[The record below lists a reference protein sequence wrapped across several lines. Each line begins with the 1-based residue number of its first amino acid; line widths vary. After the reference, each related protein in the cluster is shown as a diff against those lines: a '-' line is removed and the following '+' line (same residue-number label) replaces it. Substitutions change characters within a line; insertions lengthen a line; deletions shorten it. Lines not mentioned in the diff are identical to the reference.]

1 MEYLATTAFDNVF
14 QEIGAVLLIA
24 VVVGALAARL
34 RQPLI
39 VAFIAVGIALGPV
52 GFGLIQESDE
62 LELLAEIGI
71 ALLLFLVGLKLDLH
85 LIRSVGPVALV
96 AGLGQVAF
104 TSLVGFG
111 IALGLGFA
119 PLPALYIAVALTFSS
134 TIIIVKLLSDKH
146 EVEETHGKIAL
157 GILIVQDI
165 VVVVV
170 MIGLSAL
177 GGADEAAGGIGVE
190 LALTGV
196 RAVLF
201 VAVIGLL
208 MRYVLPALLERLAE
222 ERELLILFAIAWA
235 IALAASGEILGFSQE
250 VGAFVGG
257 VSLASTGYREAIGG
271 RLLSVRDFL
280 LLFFF
285 VNLGVGLDFAD
296 AGEQIVPAVV
306 LSLFVLIGNPLIVMT
321 IMGVMGYRARTGFL
335 TGLTVAQISEFSL
348 IFAAL
353 GLAVGH
359 ITDTHVGLITIV
371 GVITIGL
378 STYLILYSKPLWK
391 RFGHLLGVFER
402 SSLRERSLSD
412 ADAAP
417 HAEIIILGLGRF
429 GSRLAEHLRLRG
441 RRVLAVDDDP
451 QVVRLAKEAGHL
463 ALYGDAGDPELL
475 EHLPVDHARW
485 IVVTVPELDATLTTL
500 QAIHEAGYR
509 CGVMVT
515 ARTEEDLEVLEQ
527 TDAHFVAFPWQ
538 DAAED
543 AADRLDLMQPGNGD
557 RRNVRQRSGE

>member
-1 MEYLATTAFDNVF
+1 MAGFENVF
-14 QEIGAVLLIA
+14 QEVGVLLLVAVTVGAV
-24 VVVGALAARL
+24 AARL
-34 RQPLI
+34 KQPLI
-39 VAFIAVGIALGPV
+39 VAFIAVGIVLGPV
-52 GFGLIQESDE
+52 VLGLVDESPE
-62 LELLAEIGI
+62 LDLLAEIGI

-85 LIRSVGPVALV
+85 LIRTVGPVALA

-104 TSLVGFG
+104 TSLIGFG
-111 IALGLGFA
+111 IALALGFA

-165 VVVVV
+165 VVVIV
-170 MIGLSAL
+170 MIALSAF
-177 GGADEAAGGIGVE
+177 GGVEDATSSIGVE

-196 RAVLF
+196 RAALF
-201 VAVIGLL
+201 GAVIAAL

-235 IALAASGEILGFSQE
+235 VALAASGELLGFSQE

-285 VNLGVGLDFAD
+285 VNLGVGLDFGEV
-296 AGEQIVPAVV
+296 GEQIVPAIV
-306 LSLFVLIGNPLIVMT
+306 LSLFVLVGNPLIVMT
-321 IMGVMGYRARTGFL
+321 IMGAMGYRARTGFL

-359 ITDTHVGLITIV
+359 IGDAEVGLITVV
-371 GVITIGL
+371 GVITIAL
-378 STYLILYSKPLWK
+378 STYLILYSKQLWA
-391 RFGHLLGVFER
+391 RIGHRLSFFER
-402 SSLRERSLSD
+402 STLRERSLSD
-412 ADAAP
+412 ADR
-417 HAEIIILGLGRF
+417 AEPADVIMLGMGRF
-429 GSRLAEHLRLRG
+429 GMRIAEHLQQRG
-441 RRVLAVDDDP
+441 RKVLAVDDDP
-451 QVVRLAKEAGHL
+451 QTVRDARARGF
-463 ALYGDAGDPELL
+463 AAVYGDAGDPELL
-475 EHLPVDHARW
+475 EHLPVTSARW
-485 IVVTVPELDATLTTL
+485 IVSTVPELDATLTTL
-500 QAIHEAGYR
+500 QAIEESGYR

-515 ARTEEDLEVLEQ
+515 ARNEDDLEVL
-527 TDAHFVAFPWQ
+527 THSHAHHVLFPLK
-538 DAAED
+538 DAAAD
-543 AADRLDLMQPGNGD
+543 AADRIDVMAPD
-557 RRNVRQRSGE
+557 RRPPDRPGD

>member
-1 MEYLATTAFDNVF
+1 
-14 QEIGAVLLIA
+14 
-24 VVVGALAARL
+24 
-34 RQPLI
+34 
-39 VAFIAVGIALGPV
+39 
-52 GFGLIQESDE
+52 
-62 LELLAEIGI
+62 
-71 ALLLFLVGLKLDLH
+71 
-85 LIRSVGPVALV
+85 
-96 AGLGQVAF
+96 
-104 TSLVGFG
+104 
-111 IALGLGFA
+111 
-119 PLPALYIAVALTFSS
+119 YIAVALTFSS

-157 GILIVQDI
+157 GVLIVQDI

-170 MIGLSAL
+170 MIGLSAF
-177 GGADEAAGGIGVE
+177 GGADEAAGGIAAE

-196 RAVLF
+196 RAAVF
-201 VAVIGLL
+201 IAVIGLL
-208 MRYVLPALLERLAE
+208 MRYVLPGLLERLAV
-222 ERELLILFAIAWA
+222 ERELLVLFAIAWA

-296 AGEQIVPAVV
+296 AGAQVVPAIV

-335 TGLTVAQISEFSL
+335 TGVTVAQISEFSL

-353 GLAVGH
+353 GLSVGH
-359 ITDTHVGLITIV
+359 ITDTHVGLITVV
-371 GVITIGL
+371 GVVTIAM

-391 RFGHLLGVFER
+391 RLGRFLGPFER
-402 SSLRERSLSD
+402 SRLRERSLSD

-441 RRVLAVDDDP
+441 RRILAVDDDP
-451 QVVRLAKEAGHL
+451 RVVRAAKAAGYT
-463 ALYGDAGDPELL
+463 AIYGDAGDPELL

-485 IVVTVPELDATLTTL
+485 VVVTVPELDATLTTL
-500 QAIHEAGYR
+500 QAIGEAGYR

-515 ARTEEDLEVLEQ
+515 ARSEADLEVLEQ

-543 AADRLDLMQPGNGD
+543 TADRLDLMQPQGGS
-557 RRNVRQRSGE
+557 RRNVREPAGD